1 MVVSISPV
9 CCRAF
14 VVAKKLLFL
23 RKQLRAWA
31 KSSFGSIKL
40 KKLALMQEIEEFD
53 ILKESRRLSVMELQQ
68 EEVTLENFRVILK
81 QEEIYWR

>member
-1 MVVSISPV
+1 
-9 CCRAF
+9 
-14 VVAKKLLFL
+14 
-23 RKQLRAWA
+23 
-31 KSSFGSIKL
+31 
-40 KKLALMQEIEEFD
+40 MQEIEEFD